1 MKSDFAVSALGE
13 RLRAAREARG
23 LTLDQL
29 SASVGVSKAHLS
41 RMESGDR
48 QPSVGILVEVAAAL
62 GTRVSVLL
70 GEDGAGAPLA
80 TFTPDTP
87 RLTAAGLEIAAGS
100 GFPGSRALEALRVH
114 VPGDREAPA
123 PARHRGEEWIYVL
136 RGVLDLEFDG
146 LLHELRPETAAHFD
160 ATRPHRF
167 SAGGT
172 VVSGSTGAELLL
184 VSADYRPEINSI
196 QH

>member
-1 MKSDFAVSALGE
+1 MKSDFAVNALGE

-41 RMESGDR
+41 RLESGDR

-70 GEDGAGAPLA
+70 GEDVAGTTLA
-80 TFTPDTP
+80 TFAPDTP
-87 RLTAAGLEIAAGS
+87 RLEVAGLEIAPGS

-114 VPGDREAPA
+114 VPSDRKPPA
-123 PARHRGEEWIYVL
+123 PAHHRGEEWIYVL
-136 RGVLDLEFDG
+136 RGVLELEFDS
-146 LLHELRPETAAHFD
+146 LLHDLPPGTAAHFD

-167 SAGGT
+167 SAGGA
-172 VVSGSTGAELLL
+172 GADLLL

>member
-1 MKSDFAVSALGE
+1 MKSDFAASALGD
-13 RLRAAREARG
+13 RLRAAREARR

-29 SASVGVSKAHLS
+29 SAAVGVSKAHLS
-41 RMESGDR
+41 RLESGDR

-62 GTRVSVLL
+62 GTRVSALL
-70 GEDGAGAPLA
+70 GEDVAGTTLA
-80 TFTPDTP
+80 TFAPDAP
-87 RLTAAGLEIAAGS
+87 RLAAAGLEIAPAS

-114 VPGDREAPA
+114 VPCDREPPA
-123 PARHRGEEWIYVL
+123 PAHHRGEEWIYVL
-136 RGVLDLEFDG
+136 RGVLKLEFDG
-146 LLHELRPETAAHFD
+146 LLHEMHPDTAAHLD

-172 VVSGSTGAELLL
+172 GADLLL

>member
-41 RMESGDR
+41 RLESGDR

-70 GEDGAGAPLA
+70 GEDVAGTTLA
-80 TFTPDTP
+80 TFAPDAP
-87 RLTAAGLEIAAGS
+87 RFAAAGLEIAPCG

-114 VPGDREAPA
+114 VPCDREPPVPA
-123 PARHRGEEWIYVL
+123 HHRGEEWVYVL
-136 RGVLDLEFDG
+136 RGVLELEFDG
-146 LLHELRPETAAHFD
+146 LLHEVHPDTAAHFD

-167 SAGGT
+167 SAGGA
-172 VVSGSTGAELLL
+172 GADLLL

>member
-1 MKSDFAVSALGE
+1 MKSDFAVSTLAD

-41 RMESGDR
+41 RLESGDR

-70 GEDGAGAPLA
+70 GEDVAGAPLA
-80 TFTPDTP
+80 TFAPDAR
-87 RLTAAGLEIAAGS
+87 RLAVAGLEIAPGS

-114 VPGDREAPA
+114 VPGDREPPA

-146 LLHELRPETAAHFD
+146 LLHELRPDTAAHFD

-167 SAGGT
+167 SAG
-172 VVSGSTGAELLL
+172 SAGAELLL
-184 VSADYRPEINSI
+184 VSADYRPEITSI

>member
-41 RMESGDR
+41 RLESGDR

-70 GEDGAGAPLA
+70 GEDVAGTTLA
-80 TFTPDTP
+80 TFAPDAP
-87 RLTAAGLEIAAGS
+87 RLAAAGLEIAPGS

-114 VPGDREAPA
+114 VPCNRVPPA
-123 PARHRGEEWIYVL
+123 PAHHRGEEWIYVL
-136 RGVLDLEFDG
+136 CGVLELEFDG
-146 LLHELRPETAAHFD
+146 LLHELRPDTAAHFD
-160 ATRPHRF
+160 ATHPHRF
-167 SAGGT
+167 SAGDA
-172 VVSGSTGAELLL
+172 GADLLL

>member
-1 MKSDFAVSALGE
+1 MKSDSAVTELGE

-29 SASVGVSKAHLS
+29 STSVGVSKAHLS
-41 RMESGDR
+41 RLETGDR

-62 GTRVSVLL
+62 GTRVSALL
-70 GEDGAGAPLA
+70 GEDMAGAALA
-80 TFTPDTP
+80 TFAPDTP
-87 RLTAAGLEIAAGS
+87 RLAVAGLEIAPGS

-114 VPGDREAPA
+114 VPCDREPPA
-123 PARHRGEEWIYVL
+123 PALHRGEEWVYVL
-136 RGVLDLEFDG
+136 RGVLELEFDG
-146 LLHELRPETAAHFD
+146 LLHELRPDTAAHFD

-167 SAGGT
+167 SAQ
-172 VVSGSTGAELLL
+172 VTGADLLL

>member
-1 MKSDFAVSALGE
+1 MKSDLAVSALGE

-29 SASVGVSKAHLS
+29 SAAVGVSKAHLS
-41 RMESGDR
+41 RLESGDR

-62 GTRVSVLL
+62 GTPVSVLL
-70 GEDGAGAPLA
+70 GEDAAGAPLA
-80 TFTPDTP
+80 TFAPDAP
-87 RLTAAGLEIAAGS
+87 RLAAAGLEIAPCS

-114 VPGDREAPA
+114 VPGDREPPA
-123 PARHRGEEWIYVL
+123 PAHHRGEEWIYVL
-136 RGVLDLEFDG
+136 RGVLDLELDG
-146 LLHELRPETAAHFD
+146 LLHELRPGTAAHFD

-167 SAGGT
+167 TAGGT
-172 VVSGSTGAELLL
+172 AADLLL
-184 VSADYRPEINSI
+184 VSADHRPEINSI

>member
-1 MKSDFAVSALGE
+1 MKSDTAVTELGE

-29 SASVGVSKAHLS
+29 STSVGVSKAHLS
-41 RMESGDR
+41 RLETGDR

-62 GTRVSVLL
+62 GTRVSALL
-70 GEDGAGAPLA
+70 GEDMAGAALA
-80 TFTPDTP
+80 TFAPDTP
-87 RLTAAGLEIAAGS
+87 RLAVAGLEIAPGS

-114 VPGDREAPA
+114 VPCDREPPA
-123 PARHRGEEWIYVL
+123 PALHRGEEWIYVL
-136 RGVLDLEFDG
+136 RGVLELEFDG
-146 LLHELRPETAAHFD
+146 LLHELRPDTAAHFD

-167 SAGGT
+167 SAR
-172 VVSGSTGAELLL
+172 VTGADLLL